1 MDSGE
6 ILCSVRIKLQDTIL
20 ESIIT
25 QSSALKMDIKVGDT
39 IIALIKASDVSITSF
54 ENGEVKL

>member
-54 ENGEVKL
+54 ENGEDKL

>member
-54 ENGEVKL
+54 ENGEEKL